1 MQISFL
7 SRPMVETT
15 LEELE
20 LFYKKGKTVKDLAKF
35 LSEVTNMIKIV
46 PAVFVETFAIRY
58 EGELYDI
65 KLTKLDMPKITRVVV
80 LNLANKEG
88 NFMDIHE
95 TDSIDWV
102 QSLKTLMDTTNLC
115 AFMEQSR

>member
-1 MQISFL
+1 MQISFF

-58 EGELYDI
+58 SGALYDV
-65 KLTKLDMPKITRVVV
+65 KLTKLDMPKMTRVVV
-80 LNLANKEG
+80 LNLANKES
-88 NFMDIHE
+88 NFLDIHE
-95 TDSIDWV
+95 KDAVNWV
-102 QSLKTLMDTTNLC
+102 QSLKTLMDTTNI
-115 AFMEQSR
+115 